1 MMHNCC
7 RHPPTGR
14 SSRVTR
20 LAAGLQ
26 REAIVQKPLW
36 DNFELPLGALPSRLF
51 EEALQSSQE
60 VTVCNCR
67 SRANGNRYNLVFRS
81 A

>member
-1 MMHNCC
+1 MTHDCC
-7 RHPPTGR
+7 RRPPQGR
-14 SSRVTR
+14 PSHVTR

-26 REAIVQKPLW
+26 RDAMVHQPLW
-36 DNFELPLGALPSRLF
+36 DNFELPEGSLPSRLF
-51 EEALQSSQE
+51 EDSLQSSQE
-60 VTVCNCR
+60 FTVCNCR